1 MSDEKLGTL
10 NKKME
15 AILGLGKAPS
25 QNIVFFHLLGTGK
38 TMTVGEI
45 SGEVGLTSKATER
58 AVAKLLEKGLI
69 QRAPFRARSY
79 SCDSKEIIMGLL
91 VAVQNL
97 RERLDRR
104 GL

>member
-1 MSDEKLGTL
+1 MSEEKLGKL
-10 NKKME
+10 NEKME

-25 QNIVFFHLLGTGK
+25 QNIVFFSLLGTGK

-45 SGEVGLTSKATER
+45 SSEVDLTSKATER
-58 AVAKLLEKGLI
+58 AVAKLLEKKLI

-79 SCDSKEIIMGLL
+79 SCDSKEILLGLL
-91 VAVQNL
+91 VTVQNL
-97 RERLDRR
+97 KDRLDKR